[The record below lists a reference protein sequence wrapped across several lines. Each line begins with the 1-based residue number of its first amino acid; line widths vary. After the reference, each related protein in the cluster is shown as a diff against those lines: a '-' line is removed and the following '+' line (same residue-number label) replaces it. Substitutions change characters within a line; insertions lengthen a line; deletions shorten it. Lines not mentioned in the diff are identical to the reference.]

1 MPSHQTYGGSW
12 KFLTFIDLVRRPPPF
27 PRRPARE
34 PVCVRG
40 EHPRAARSHSALA
53 SPPAVASRGLA
64 ASHPAL
70 PGRWGTGGGR
80 AQPAEVGYFEG
91 NTALLLRG
99 DTERFSTKQ
108 MDWTTLIMN
117 GLRPLRP
124 QGRAPTVGSSCSNRR
139 KTGFLNY
146 LELPLKGPK
155 FPHKEEKAPN
165 KVVFFASVL
174 CPLSVIYFQP
184 FLPETLRER
193 DFQTALQV

>member
-1 MPSHQTYGGSW
+1 MALVPCQVLRVAILLSYCSILCNYKAIEMPSHQTYGGSW

-124 QGRAPTVGSSCSNRR
+124 QGAFQSTHRGIKLQQQKEN
-139 KTGFLNY
+139 GFL
-146 LELPLKGPK
+146 ELLG
-155 FPHKEEKAPN
+155 
-165 KVVFFASVL
+165 AS
-174 CPLSVIYFQP
+174 S
-184 FLPETLRER
+184 ER
-193 DFQTALQV
+193 TKISS